1 MRKSTRVL
9 TFGICGLVLTGV
21 AGAQIKQLIKIVGI
35 WEIVKRFGPDID
47 KGFNKL
53 VKRSESATNTT
64 KVVPIITAG
73 LTNKRN
79 AIGMVQVSGPKAA
92 VAKVKSVAQ
101 IEENVL
107 GVKIRALIPTE
118 KDSFSGTPTPIDQVG
133 VTGIVDVKL

>member
-47 KGFNKL
+47 
-53 VKRSESATNTT
+53 KRSESATNTT